1 MNPNLEILNV
11 KDKIVLVAHKTEPQF
26 AIHINHET
34 NDIHG
39 LKVFS
44 NGYLTSELN
53 KLIND
58 VKEFITKFN
67 FV

>member
-11 KDKIVLVAHKTEPQF
+11 KNKIVLVAHKAEPQF

-34 NDIHG
+34 NDVQG

>member
-1 MNPNLEILNV
+1 MNPDLEILNV
-11 KDKIVLVAHKTEPQF
+11 KNKIVLVAHKAEPQF

-34 NDIHG
+34 KDVHE
-39 LKVFS
+39 LKVFG

>member
-1 MNPNLEILNV
+1 MNPDLEILNV
-11 KDKIVLVAHKTEPQF
+11 KNKIVLVAHKTEPQF
-26 AIHINHET
+26 TVHINHET
-34 NDIHG
+34 NDVHG

-53 KLIND
+53 KLIDD